1 MRLLYRVPS
10 VRSVPVWFACEII
23 KRGILIKTDG
33 CDVCRLSRGRM
44 MRLDVACF
52 DVLMA
57 VMRGITVTSRS

>member
-10 VRSVPVWFACEII
+10 VRDVPVWFTCEILR
-23 KRGILIKTDG
+23 RGIPIKTYR

-52 DVLMA
+52 DVWMA

>member
-10 VRSVPVWFACEII
+10 VRDVPVWFACEII
-23 KRGILIKTDG
+23 KRGIPIKTDG
-33 CDVCRLSRGRM
+33 CGVCCLSRGRM

>member
-10 VRSVPVWFACEII
+10 VRDVPVWFACEILR
-23 KRGILIKTDG
+23 RGIPIKTYR

-44 MRLDVACF
+44 VRLDVACF
-52 DVLMA
+52 DVWMA

>member
-10 VRSVPVWFACEII
+10 VRDVPVWFACEILR
-23 KRGILIKTDG
+23 RGIPIKTYRCG
-33 CDVCRLSRGRM
+33 VCCLSRGRM

-52 DVLMA
+52 DVWMA